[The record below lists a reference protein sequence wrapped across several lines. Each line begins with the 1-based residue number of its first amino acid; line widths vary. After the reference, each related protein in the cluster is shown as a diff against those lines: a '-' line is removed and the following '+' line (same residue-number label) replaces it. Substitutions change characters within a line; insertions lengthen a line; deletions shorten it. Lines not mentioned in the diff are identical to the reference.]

1 MTTATPLGIL
11 AEGSGTMPSYLDM
24 FLGNIGGSMGET
36 SALAILLGGI
46 YLIAR
51 RVINPIVPF
60 AYIGTV
66 AAISGIACAVTGRD
80 VLVDILS
87 GGLMLGAF
95 FMATD
100 YATTPIN
107 WRGKLVF
114 AIGCGII
121 TMLIRLFG
129 SLPEGVSY
137 SIVLMNI
144 LTPHIESLTR
154 SKTFGFI
161 KARKERKRSEV

>member
-1 MTTATPLGIL
+1 
-11 AEGSGTMPSYLDM
+11 MPSYLDL

-36 SALAILLGGI
+36 SALAILIGGL

-51 RVINPIVPF
+51 RVINPIVPA

-66 AAISGIACAVTGRD
+66 AAISGFAHIFTGRD

-121 TMLIRLFG
+121 TMLIRLFA

-137 SIVLMNI
+137 AIVLMNI

-154 SKTFGFI
+154 AKTFGFI